1 MPAPLTVYIDFK
13 SPYAFLAIEPT
24 RHLAQALGIEVD
36 WRPFVLDIPSYLG
49 SAQLDRSGRV
59 ASQSRSDN
67 QWSKVKYAYYDCRR
81 YANLRGLTLRGTEK
95 IWDTSLAAI
104 GMLWAKARGDDILK
118 RYIDAIYQPF
128 WRRELDVEDC
138 AVIQRVLLDVGA
150 DVEGFEGFA
159 VGAGAAEN
167 DLFQARAFDAGIFG
181 VPTYVVG
188 SERFFGR
195 EHLPR
200 IRWLLEGGRGP
211 APDIA
216 CELLPNSRVE
226 QAQTRTLDIGICRED
241 PESLLALPRIL
252 ALREALDIALRWFEL
267 PSRKRGGTPAP
278 DDNSR
283 GARHRRY
290 RTMNRERDWQRYG
303 APRPEQVPMAI
314 DETLTK
320 AGIHLAEGG
329 AIDSWAGMASMAG
342 YVGSPVFRIGEETFV
357 GRQHLPLI
365 QARFA

>member
-1 MPAPLTVYIDFK
+1 
-13 SPYAFLAIEPT
+13 
-24 RHLAQALGIEVD
+24 
-36 WRPFVLDIPSYLG
+36 
-49 SAQLDRSGRV
+49 
-59 ASQSRSDN
+59 
-67 QWSKVKYAYYDCRR
+67 
-81 YANLRGLTLRGTEK
+81 
-95 IWDTSLAAI
+95 
-104 GMLWAKARGDDILK
+104 
-118 RYIDAIYQPF
+118 
-128 WRRELDVEDC
+128 
-138 AVIQRVLLDVGA
+138 
-150 DVEGFEGFA
+150 
-159 VGAGAAEN
+159 
-167 DLFQARAFDAGIFG
+167 
-181 VPTYVVG
+181 VVG

-252 ALREALDIALRWFEL
+252 ALREALDIELRWFEL

-314 DETLTK
+314 DEALTK